1 MVHSYASFYFS
12 TSINRLHFMQSSL
25 NIESEG
31 CGSPLE
37 DISARVRELI
47 KIDSLD
53 AHNRTLLS
61 LHICKCDL

>member
-25 NIESEG
+25 NFASEG
-31 CGSPLE
+31 CGPPLE
-37 DISARVRELI
+37 DISTGVRESI
-47 KIDSLD
+47 KIGSLD